1 MRGVSVA
8 RALLWGVV
16 YAAIVVAV
24 VIAGGGGQAFIYQ
37 GF

>member
-1 MRGVSVA
+1 VRAVSLVRTA
-8 RALLWGVV
+8 LWGIV

-24 VIAGGGGQAFIYQ
+24 VIVGGGGPAFIYQ

>member
-1 MRGVSVA
+1 MSLV
-8 RALLWGVV
+8 RAALWGIV

-24 VIAGGGGQAFIYQ
+24 VIVGGGGPAFIYQ